1 MITVIMVIIRK
12 LFDFYRHSSRVR
24 GHIIVLGNDENFSQW
39 FCAVFYF
46 FLPLTFH
53 KNEFQCKFSTRS
65 RFHIPR
71 IHRYTPKSA
80 YTQKKASAEVNLL
93 QTVCTQCIT
102 NSQVSGPVY
111 DQLVL
116 SIHHGKIKRFSQ
128 ISRHLSYI
136 ACAIIL

>member
-53 KNEFQCKFSTRS
+53 KNKFQCKFSTRS

-93 QTVCTQCIT
+93 QTVHLF
-102 NSQVSGPVY
+102 SVSAGCGR
-111 DQLVL
+111 VL
-116 SIHHGKIKRFSQ
+116 IFRY
-128 ISRHLSYI
+128 SRNFRGNVAVSFLTI
-136 ACAIIL
+136 AFDRLTGRS